1 MTSADV
7 FLYVKNPV
15 YTTLRKEI
23 LRHFDNIRKSCSVSL
38 YLSET
43 CTSSFQEANSLFL
56 KTKSFDI

>member
-43 CTSSFQEANSLFL
+43 CTSSF
-56 KTKSFDI
+56 